1 MELVKELP
9 EIFEEFG
16 QLDTR
21 IFKNYRRICSDITKL
36 GCKWKTSS
44 ASYYSKWL

>member
-21 IFKNYRRICSDITKL
+21 IAAFLEMIQDLECIKFKRMCHGILK
-36 GCKWKTSS
+36 KWMGF
-44 ASYYSKWL
+44 

>member
-9 EIFEEFG
+9 KIFEEFG

-21 IFKNYRRICSDITKL
+21 IAAFLEMI
-36 GCKWKTSS
+36 
-44 ASYYSKWL
+44 